1 MTDTPTHDVDSAV
14 LLTLAATRARQRLSE
29 APGLIAYVRTLVTPA
44 GAQRS
49 DGQPRPASKEAPAPL
64 RVDAVDEADSAYAQ
78 LLNWV
83 RNWSETLHLA
93 PPVTATYAW
102 SNARE
107 VQGFRGGVTP
117 EGAGILVKNLTVW
130 LLTHQDKIE
139 RHEYAGSY
147 FDDVAEIIWDLRKKF
162 PRSGRGTRPV
172 FPRSCPVCDSPSMGV
187 EWQSEQLTDFTLIC
201 AYCGFE
207 GSTVALLKDPHVS
220 ELMRDMRVEDTPE
233 TTSWWT
239 KKQAV
244 REMRLTPQTLNRY
257 IQHDGLAT
265 HTADGTV
272 YVNAEQLREL
282 WRAKRSRDKANR
294 AIPTPDTLRA

>member
-1 MTDTPTHDVDSAV
+1 MTNLTPDETEPEV
-14 LLTLAATRARQRLSE
+14 LLSFAAARARQRLND
-29 APGLIAYVRTLVTPA
+29 AAGLIAYVRTLVAPS
-44 GAQRS
+44 GVQRS
-49 DGQPRPASKEAPAPL
+49 DGLPRPASKDAPAPL
-64 RVDAVDEADSAYAQ
+64 RVNAVDAADSAYAQ
-78 LLNWV
+78 LVNWV
-83 RNWSETLHLA
+83 GYWSETLHLS

-117 EGAGILVKNLTVW
+117 EGAGMLVKNLTVW

-147 FDDVAEIIWDLRKKF
+147 FDDGAAIIWDLRKKF

-272 YVNAEQLREL
+272 YVNADQLREL

-294 AIPTPDTLRA
+294 AIATPDTLRA